1 MLNSSTMYFYLLC
14 RYSICTIS
22 KAISNDARFKWE
34 LPKRDFLNMYFS
46 IFLTIYTSQKKTLFL
61 QDLFRQLLLIL
72 CLFYY
77 TILYYT
83 ILYYT
88 ILYFTILYYT
98 ILHYTILYY
107 TILYYTM
114 LFYYW
119 GKSSCYAQWKLVLES
134 KIKQF
139 YRPISAINAFDKSRR
154 LLWISC
160 CWFCIYLK
168 RLLFRNTFR

>member
-88 ILYFTILYYT
+88 IL
-98 ILHYTILYY
+98 HYTILYY
-107 TILYYTM
+107 TILFYTI
-114 LFYYW
+114 L
-119 GKSSCYAQWKLVLES
+119 CYSIIGAKVRAMPSGSQFWKVRLSNFIAQSLQSTHLINQGGFFGSLVAG
-134 KIKQF
+134 F
-139 YRPISAINAFDKSRR
+139 AF
-154 LLWISC
+154 I
-160 CWFCIYLK
+160 
-168 RLLFRNTFR
+168 

>member
-107 TILYYTM
+107 TILYYTILGAKSRAM
-114 LFYYW
+114 TA
-119 GKSSCYAQWKLVLES
+119 GSSCWKVKLSNL
-134 KIKQF
+134 ITQG
-139 YRPISAINAFDKSRR
+139 
-154 LLWISC
+154 
-160 CWFCIYLK
+160 LK
-168 RLLFRNTFR
+168 TLCNQRI